1 MPSLLKFFIRL
12 ILIIA
17 IGSFYLKYRNNQC
30 IINQNCKPYF
40 ISHILSPKINFRN
53 KYFVL
58 YKIENKTPSIETSI
72 ERTSLDKQLE
82 KDNIFN
88 KNENNFIR
96 NLIQDFNKNYFYS
109 DINILKNNDIIVKK
123 ITIKNNSNVV
133 VKVFPKMI
141 FNSKY
146 FKIYNCFCGSK
157 IIMEPMSYK
166 DIFIYFEFKEPDLY
180 EMIKKNIK
188 SKPVK
193 TSQDLINDDYT
204 IKILI

>member
-1 MPSLLKFFIRL
+1 MLFIRSNNFFRNSL
-12 ILIIA
+12 GNILLVLLII
-17 IGSFYLKYRNNQC
+17 IF
-30 IINQNCKPYF
+30 IILQ
-40 ISHILSPKINFRN
+40 
-53 KYFVL
+53 
-58 YKIENKTPSIETSI
+58 
-72 ERTSLDKQLE
+72 
-82 KDNIFN
+82 
-88 KNENNFIR
+88 NENNFVR

-109 DINILKNNDIIVKK
+109 DINIFRNNNIIVKK
-123 ITIKNNSNVV
+123 ITLKNNSNFV
-133 VKVFPKMI
+133 VKLFPKMT

-157 IIMEPMSYK
+157 IIMDPMSYK
-166 DIFIYFEFKEPDLY
+166 DIFIYFQFKEPDLY